1 MSHSIHKLSIQI
13 DTKIVGHH
21 QIVLFCK
28 FSILTVK
35 KCCTFISYFR
45 IGASLVKRE
54 MNYE

>member
-21 QIVLFCK
+21 QIVLYCKRYETK

-35 KCCTFISYFR
+35 KMLYF
-45 IGASLVKRE
+45 
-54 MNYE
+54 Y